1 MLGRNTSG
9 AHFRYLRSC
18 RISAKHESG
27 KRGAP
32 DPKPRTRHFP
42 RRRWEAVAPYMAA
55 NRCFDWQPNGSSST
69 CSACDRVFSLVLRRH
84 HCRLCGSLVCES
96 CSPGRCLLPPQYAE
110 TPVRICRPCNAK
122 LVSEFDVQF
131 NPRPAGEDVDR
142 LKLCIAKLEE
152 SLRRAQLA
160 EMSKPTSIVAETST
174 VASGAPC
181 QAPSA
186 LPDTPPEPANDAAR
200 PTLTRRLERMANAVI
215 AETADED
222 APGATW
228 SAASWAGA
236 LAAGAVSEA
245 LLAPLHAASEHASPS
260 AELAFIRRLAG
271 QPSVIEAL
279 LRQRTVELAARLEA
293 GACQLAA
300 AHSDRK

>member
-1 MLGRNTSG
+1 
-9 AHFRYLRSC
+9 
-18 RISAKHESG
+18 
-27 KRGAP
+27 
-32 DPKPRTRHFP
+32 
-42 RRRWEAVAPYMAA
+42 MAA

-122 LVSEFDVQF
+122 LVSAFDVQF

-271 QPSVIEAL
+271 QPSVIDAL

>member
-1 MLGRNTSG
+1 MPEHVVGTPN
-9 AHFRYLRSC
+9 H
-18 RISAKHESG
+18 
-27 KRGAP
+27 
-32 DPKPRTRHFP
+32 PKPRPRARHFP
-42 RRRWEAVAPYMAA
+42 RRRG
-55 NRCFDWQPNGSSST
+55 RSST

-122 LVSEFDVQF
+122 LVSAFDVQF

-186 LPDTPPEPANDAAR
+186 LPDTPPEPTNDAAR

-279 LRQRTVELAARLEA
+279 LRQRSVELAARLEA